1 MNNPFIKR
9 QMELR
14 QHMIS
19 GFSGILVSS
28 DEVQKGEDDLELE
41 KAHKDGDMHPNG
53 KWVWVSF
60 ANGGKGDWRTINGRT
75 HQKHTAA
82 QGGSGS
88 SGSQGTSGGSNGTP
102 KTEKPGQ
109 QASKVKVDTTTIDD
123 AEYKRMYSQAKSV
136 DDDSRSMGLSII
148 NSNISKYKKDL
159 EDTIAKRPG
168 AKATIKQLQDKLTK
182 FVSQKKAAEDV
193 IAELEKKG
201 NSGGKLSTA
210 EQKAL
215 DNVVDKGFKISRSSW
230 NDVSK
235 MSLEKTPKGNW
246 RCYYDGKDTGNT
258 IAGSLMSEAT
268 AKKLGM
274 LKDDATQG
282 SKSALDKPSVTSS
295 SSTDPKNKKVIN
307 ATATAKTATTAKA
320 KLDTTTIDQQE
331 YKNMYKIATAD
342 TETEDHLKFRLANV
356 DKMIKEVKD
365 TFNGGEITTKKHLD
379 MLQKDCTRLLS
390 KKKAIEDGLKVIK
403 KRNKAKA
410 TAKPAAKKVGKAEF
424 TSENSVDIMKEV
436 NANRENIQD
445 YLGGNAEITNIAY
458 RSIISATDK
467 DGKHFKGVKITVAYK
482 ANNMYGPGKV
492 RRPPI
497 DIIIDSNGYLRNHS
511 SYYPSLRAALKSEY
525 SGPNT
530 YRHLVPSLKDKFEV
544 K

>member
-1 MNNPFIKR
+1 MNNPFIQR

-14 QHMIS
+14 QRMIS
-19 GFSGILVSS
+19 SFSGILVSS

-53 KWVWVSF
+53 KWVWVSS

-75 HQKHTAA
+75 HKKHTAA

-88 SGSQGTSGGSNGTP
+88 SGSQGTDGGNNVTP
-102 KTEKPGQ
+102 KAEKPGQ

-123 AEYKRMYSQAKSV
+123 AEYKRMYAQAKSV
-136 DDDSRSMGLSII
+136 DDESRSIGLGII
-148 NSNISKYKKDL
+148 NSHVSKYKKDL

-193 IAELEKKG
+193 IAELEKNS
-201 NSGGKLSTA
+201 NSGGKLSAA

-282 SKSALDKPSVTSS
+282 SKSALDKPSGTSS
-295 SSTDPKNKKVIN
+295 SSTDPKKKKVIN
-307 ATATAKTATTAKA
+307 TTAGRKYQMTVGQLDDLLEGAETKDDGGTTKYHVAYSALGEDRGTIWQTRSQIESYLRQYNDAQVSLPKSSTAKTATTAKTDD
-320 KLDTTTIDQQE
+320 LSST
-331 YKNMYKIATAD
+331 KIN
-342 TETEDHLKFRLANV
+342 LS
-356 DKMIKEVKD
+356 VKD
-365 TFNGGEITTKKHLD
+365 FHKKE
-379 MLQKDCTRLLS
+379 
-390 KKKAIEDGLKVIK
+390 IEDEYGDFKNAPLK
-403 KRNKAKA
+403 
-410 TAKPAAKKVGKAEF
+410 
-424 TSENSVDIMKEV
+424 
-436 NANRENIQD
+436 
-445 YLGGNAEITNIAY
+445 L
-458 RSIISATDK
+458 
-467 DGKHFKGVKITVAYK
+467 H
-482 ANNMYGPGKV
+482 
-492 RRPPI
+492 
-497 DIIIDSNGYLRNHS
+497 
-511 SYYPSLRAALKSEY
+511 EY
-525 SGPNT
+525 SGKSVEYYDENGKKQKATPYISEFYASNKKQDKVGGYEIHFDRPMAIGVFKT
-530 YRHLVPSLKDKFEV
+530 LNEAINALNDWMNKMRVPGHGAPKWIHNRMKGEYQMNFSL
-544 K
+544 